1 MVLQVDD
8 RHFNVI
14 VDKHGLVD
22 ATGERD
28 HVSAST
34 LGDEVYC
41 TANLPVLPSD
51 DKVRM
56 ACESVEGSD
65 NWRRVSSL

>member
-14 VDKHGLVD
+14 VDKNGLVD

-34 LGDEVYC
+34 LGDEV
-41 TANLPVLPSD
+41 
-51 DKVRM
+51 
-56 ACESVEGSD
+56 
-65 NWRRVSSL
+65 